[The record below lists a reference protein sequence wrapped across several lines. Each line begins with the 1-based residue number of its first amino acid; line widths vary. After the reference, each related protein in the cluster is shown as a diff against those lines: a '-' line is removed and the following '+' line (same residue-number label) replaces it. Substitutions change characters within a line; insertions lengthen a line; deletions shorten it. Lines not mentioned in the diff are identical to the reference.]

1 MKDQIILGLS
11 GGVDSLVAAVSL
23 RMEYDNDTLHCV
35 FIDTGLMRKNEVEE
49 IKHLAA
55 EHRLNLTVIDA
66 KERFLSNLKGIT
78 DPEEKRKIIGRE
90 FINVFKEAAKEIP
103 NCKYLAQGTI
113 KSDIEE
119 SKKGDGFV
127 KSHHNVG
134 GLPQELGF
142 KLIEPLRELTKDEV
156 RKIGLKLGL
165 KKEFV
170 YRQPFPG
177 PGLAV
182 RILGEITEEK
192 LNIAKESDYILQ
204 EFLRKNKIK
213 PFQSFTVVLDSKST
227 GVKDGKRNYAYVVAI
242 RIIDSV
248 DARTGEVTYFNKKL
262 TELAS
267 QIVKEVPGVSR
278 VVYDITGKPP
288 GTIEWE

>member
-1 MKDQIILGLS
+1 MKDQVILGLS
-11 GGVDSLVAAVSL
+11 GGVDSLVAAML
-23 RMEYDNDTLHCV
+23 LKEEYQERLHCIFV
-35 FIDTGLMRKNEVEE
+35 DTGLMRKDEPEVIE
-49 IKHLAA
+49 KLAIDNG
-55 EHRLNLTVIDA
+55 LKLVVIDA
-66 KERFLSNLKGIT
+66 KERFLSSLKGVT

-90 FINVFKEAAKEIP
+90 FINVFKVASQKIP

-113 KSDIEE
+113 KSDIQE
-119 SKKGDGFV
+119 SKAGEGFV

-134 GLPQELGF
+134 GLPAELGF
-142 KLIEPLRELTKDEV
+142 ELIEPLKELTKDEV
-156 RKIGLKLGL
+156 RKLGIKLGL

-182 RILGEITEEK
+182 RILGEITAEK
-192 LNIAKESDYILQ
+192 IYIAKESDYLLQ
-204 EFLRKNKIK
+204 KYLKRYKVN

-227 GVKDGKRNYAYVVAI
+227 GVKDSKRNYGYVVAI
-242 RIIDSV
+242 RVIDSV
-248 DARTGEVTYFNKKL
+248 DARTGEVNYFDKNL
-262 TELAS
+262 TKIAS
-267 QIVKEVPGVSR
+267 KIVKEVPGVSR